1 MPEPE
6 SVSPDLQRLLDWI
19 DAQGAPT
26 DVRLTHEQLETSA
39 ILGNAL
45 SIHPRTFTPTYGYS
59 ARPVARAP
67 MPLPGDV
74 LGW

>member
-19 DAQGAPT
+19 DQQGAPT
-26 DVRLTHEQLETSA
+26 DARLTHEQLETSA
-39 ILGNAL
+39 ILGDAL
-45 SIHPRTFTPTYGYS
+45 TTRPKSFGPTYGY
-59 ARPVARAP
+59 AAQPLVRAP